1 MSTREMIC
9 SLIND
14 RVPNDELELLYKL
27 VLKFIPAD
35 TPELDE
41 IKAIEETRDEK
52 EFISHNDIEWD

>member
-35 TPELDE
+35 TPALDE
-41 IKAIEETRDEK
+41 INAIEETRDET
-52 EFISHNDIEWD
+52 EFISHNDIDWD

>member
-41 IKAIEETRDEK
+41 IKDIEETRDET
-52 EFISHNDIEWD
+52 EFISHNDIDWD

>member
-1 MSTREMIC
+1 MIC

-14 RVPNDELELLYKL
+14 RVPNDELELLYNL

-41 IKAIEETRDEK
+41 INAIEETKGET
-52 EFISHNDIEWD
+52 EFTSHNDIDWD